1 MDKFY
6 IDREFGVAIFIDV
19 ENGIV
24 KNIYNEKPEFIKR
37 MTELYVGKSISY
49 LKEDFEKRMKPTYH
63 NVRSD
68 AIVNIQ
74 NIINSGNVE
83 KRLITDLITSL
94 DTTDAEKKKL
104 KKNLSNINSRLYYA
118 NIKLKKERE
127 RIKQEHN
134 F

>member
-49 LKEDFEKRMKPTYH
+49 LKEDFDKRMKPTYH

>member
-74 NIINSGNVE
+74 RIINSGNVE
-83 KRLITDLITSL
+83 KRLITNLITSL

-104 KKNLSNINSRLYYA
+104 KENLSNVNSRLHYA
-118 NIKLKKERE
+118 EIKLKKERE